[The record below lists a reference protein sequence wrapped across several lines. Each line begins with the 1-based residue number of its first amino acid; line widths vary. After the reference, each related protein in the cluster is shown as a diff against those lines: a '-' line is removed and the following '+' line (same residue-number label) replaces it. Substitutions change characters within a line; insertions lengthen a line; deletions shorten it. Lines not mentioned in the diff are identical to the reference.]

1 MSIRLQP
8 SDGDMVALEYCDRC
22 VNYVQAGDT
31 EPYENGSRYRL
42 CRDCRIASSKAAA
55 AWQGL
60 RESGADELE
69 LRARS
74 GDR

>member
-8 SDGDMVALEYCDRC
+8 SDEDMVALEWCDSHRA
-22 VNYVQAGDT
+22 YVQAGDT
-31 EPYENGSRYRL
+31 EPYESGSRYRL

-60 RESGADELE
+60 RAQGLSEAE
-69 LRARS
+69 LRERS
-74 GDR
+74 GR